1 MNTIIP
7 VVTRLIIVTLIF
19 NYIEK
24 IYTEFVGYVVIIV
37 QVLYISYTC
46 TYRIVAFD
54 MPTVDQLIR

>member
-24 IYTEFVGYVVIIV
+24 IYTEFVGYVDIIV
-37 QVLYISYTC
+37 HMYYIYHIHV
-46 TYRIVAFD
+46 RIVLL
-54 MPTVDQLIR
+54 PLTCRRWIN